1 MSVVE
6 NQGYRNHDD
15 TFQTETSE
23 SSDRLSAS
31 DASNDEPETSP
42 DREISLTAA
51 TFKFTSA
58 ANDVVANLRIDR
70 FLEEDIKED
79 ADCTEASYEE
89 IAKEGIYGIR
99 SVNTTHVSE
108 QNGAEPSAPTEA
120 ELEAEDETEAKTE
133 AEDITDSKSEAEPV
147 AAPATEAVT
156 EPTEPVAAPE
166 TEAVTEPTEPVAAPE
181 TEAGTEPTEP
191 VAAPA
196 TEPADQEPAPAT
208 ETESEPADQESSPS
222 TEANAEAV
230 NDPEI
235 ESKKKTAQRKESR
248 KRKNELQK
256 LLEDQANLRF
266 K

>member
-15 TFQTETSE
+15 TFQTETSD
-23 SSDRLSAS
+23 SSDRPSAS

-42 DREISLTAA
+42 EHEISLAAA

-58 ANDVVANLRIDR
+58 ANDVVTNLRIDH
-70 FLEEDIKED
+70 FHEDIKED
-79 ADCTEASYEE
+79 AEGTEVSYEE

-99 SVNTTHVSE
+99 SANTTHVSE

-120 ELEAEDETEAKTE
+120 ELEAEDEIEAKTE

-147 AAPATEAVT
+147 DAPETEAVT
-156 EPTEPVAAPE
+156 EPTEPVTAPE
-166 TEAVTEPTEPVAAPE
+166 TEAVTEPTEPVA
-181 TEAGTEPTEP
+181 T
-191 VAAPA
+191 PA
-196 TEPADQEPAPAT
+196 TEPAEQESAPAT
-208 ETESEPADQESSPS
+208 ETGTDPADQESSPS
-222 TEANAEAV
+222 TEAEAV